1 MKPANI
7 DIHVRTTAQEI
18 LADFPDGLD
27 ALITGVGTGGHLS
40 GTARVLKAK
49 FPQLKVF
56 AVEPTASPV
65 ISAAHRHPTPSRAL
79 ARASSPR
86 TWTPACSTA

>member
-1 MKPANI
+1 MKGAIARAEELQGPNARRV
-7 DIHVRTTAQEI
+7 DSAAVRKPRQRRHPRAHHRPGNPGR
-18 LADFPDGLD
+18 LPDGLD

-56 AVEPTASPV
+56 AVEPT
-65 ISAAHRHPTPSRAL
+65 HRP
-79 ARASSPR
+79 
-86 TWTPACSTA
+86 

>member
-1 MKPANI
+1 
-7 DIHVRTTAQEI
+7 VRTTAQEI

-27 ALITGVGTGGHLS
+27 ALITGVGTGGHLT
-40 GTARVLKAK
+40 GVARVLKAK

-56 AVEPTASPV
+56 AVEPTQSPV
-65 ISAAHRHPTPSRAL
+65 ISGGQPAPHPIQGIGAGFIPK
-79 ARASSPR
+79 